1 MILRIPEPHRNKQK
15 DYIMKFSQR
24 YISFISDR
32 RTAAFGV
39 MGTALVGAVLSSIDN
54 RISGAAINLVSLQL
68 SFSEE
73 LFRSYMSRMSDATL
87 QQFVQYLRLDI
98 IFALCYALTLSSVLS
113 SMWLHLTSLYENKP
127 PVLAIS
133 VFRVSLFLPSI
144 AAAFNIGEDIL
155 LYAAARLG
163 YTQSP
168 IIPIQS
174 SMAAAKY
181 VFLIGALASIMG
193 ILIMRRRK
201 MKGR

>member
-1 MILRIPEPHRNKQK
+1 
-15 DYIMKFSQR
+15 MKFSQR

-39 MGTALVGAVLSSIDN
+39 MGTALVGAVLSSIDSK
-54 RISGAAINLVSLQL
+54 ISGAAVNLVSLQL
-68 SFSEE
+68 TFSEE
-73 LFRSYMSRMSDATL
+73 LFRTYISRMPEETI
-87 QQFVQYLRLDI
+87 QQLVKYLRMDI

-113 SMWLHLTSLYENKP
+113 AMWIHLTSLYENKP
-127 PVLAIS
+127 PKAAAS
-133 VFRVSLFLPSI
+133 VFRFALFFPSI

-168 IIPIQS
+168 IIPVQS
-174 SMAAAKY
+174 AMAAAKY
-181 VFLIGALASIMG
+181 VFIIGALASIMA
-193 ILIMRRRK
+193 ILILRRRK